1 MTGHTGEA
9 GANDACD
16 NSAGDSRPSGPM
28 KSSNPNTEIDGSV
41 LGDDATLRSCP
52 DWPALA
58 GSRASVDSLTALA
71 GADPAELSGPE
82 LVEAVVASE
91 KAMSMLA
98 AIQMRLLSAFAKP
111 FVAGDPMRLA
121 ARLARKNC
129 ITGDEDPNNVEM
141 FVPEAAASL
150 AAAEVAAALRISP
163 VTAGIRVRE
172 AETMTTELAPTLD
185 LLHNGTL
192 DRGKARIIAEHC
204 APLTPDHKAELQE
217 LVLPHGGTSTSSE
230 LRELAA

>member
-9 GANDACD
+9 GGNDACD
-16 NSAGDSRPSGPM
+16 NSAGESHLSGPM
-28 KSSNPNTEIDGSV
+28 KSGDPNTEVDGSV

-98 AIQMRLLSAFAKP
+98 AMQMRLLSAFAKP

-129 ITGDEDPNNVEM
+129 ITGDEDPNKWRCSC
-141 FVPEAAASL
+141 P
-150 AAAEVAAALRISP
+150 R
-163 VTAGIRVRE
+163 
-172 AETMTTELAPTLD
+172 
-185 LLHNGTL
+185 
-192 DRGKARIIAEHC
+192 
-204 APLTPDHKAELQE
+204 
-217 LVLPHGGTSTSSE
+217 LPHHS
-230 LRELAA
+230 LRPKLLQRCGSHR

>member
-1 MTGHTGEA
+1 
-9 GANDACD
+9 
-16 NSAGDSRPSGPM
+16 M

-71 GADPAELSGPE
+71 GADPAELSGSE

-141 FVPEAAASL
+141 FGPEAAASL

-172 AETMTTELAPTLD
+172 
-185 LLHNGTL
+185 
-192 DRGKARIIAEHC
+192 RQR
-204 APLTPDHKAELQE
+204 
-217 LVLPHGGTSTSSE
+217 
-230 LRELAA
+230 R

>member
-1 MTGHTGEA
+1 
-9 GANDACD
+9 
-16 NSAGDSRPSGPM
+16 M

-71 GADPAELSGPE
+71 GADPAELSGSE

-121 ARLARKNC
+121 SLGRTAS
-129 ITGDEDPNNVEM
+129 
-141 FVPEAAASL
+141 PETKT
-150 AAAEVAAALRISP
+150 R
-163 VTAGIRVRE
+163 
-172 AETMTTELAPTLD
+172 TMWRCSCP
-185 LLHNGTL
+185 
-192 DRGKARIIAEHC
+192 R
-204 APLTPDHKAELQE
+204 
-217 LVLPHGGTSTSSE
+217 LPHHS
-230 LRELAA
+230 LRPKLLQRCGSHR